1 MNSPTYFMCSQCYL
15 PYMIKLIPEKKI
27 LHKYCRCG
35 NSTIQSIEDLKEQLC
50 DKDLAAKLKN
60 IYTLKDKSNQY
71 CHECNEYYSD
81 SNINHNTHN
90 YIDLTLS
97 INTLS
102 IENNINKIRS
112 FISIL
117 NMRKLEI
124 IKDLIEKIN
133 EVSSSYENSISTSLN
148 YVQIYRFIR
157 RIKRN

>member
-1 MNSPTYFMCSQCYL
+1 MCSQCYL

-50 DKDLAAKLKN
+50 DKVLAAKLKN
-60 IYTLKDKSNQY
+60 IYTLKDKSNQYCHECNEY

-117 NMRKLEI
+117 NMRKLAI
-124 IKDLIEKIN
+124 FQHIC
-133 EVSSSYENSISTSLN
+133 
-148 YVQIYRFIR
+148 
-157 RIKRN
+157 